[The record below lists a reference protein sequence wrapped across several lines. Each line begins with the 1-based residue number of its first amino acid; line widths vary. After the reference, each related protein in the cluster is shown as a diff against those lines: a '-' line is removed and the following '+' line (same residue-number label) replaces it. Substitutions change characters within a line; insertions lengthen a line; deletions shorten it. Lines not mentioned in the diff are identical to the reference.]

1 MEIGSHDLGWSGI
14 NFAVSLHSFSLFSIV
29 LIRQKKARFSFM
41 VTIPLVVVLFAGIG
55 IIWYVVTIFNGLIA
69 IRSDV
74 DKAWANIDVS
84 LKQRH
89 DELPKLLDV
98 CKGYMEFER
107 STLQK
112 VTQARNMY
120 QQAVT
125 VDQKAQADQ
134 SMTSALRGFFAVAE
148 NYPELKANNNFMQ
161 LQKRITDLES
171 EIADRREFYNDAVNT
186 LDIRVQQ
193 MPDTFVASFMNLAP
207 RAMYKVEESDKADVP
222 MTFAATAQ

>member
-1 MEIGSHDLGWSGI
+1 M
-14 NFAVSLHSFSLFSIV
+14 NSIPI
-29 LIRQKKARFSFM
+29 L
-41 VTIPLVVVLFAGIG
+41 VVLFAGAG
-55 IIWYVVTIFNGLIA
+55 IICYVVTIFNGLIA

-107 STLQK
+107 DTLQK

-120 QQAVT
+120 QPAGSI
-125 VDQKAQADQ
+125 DQKAQADQ

-148 NYPELKANNNFMQ
+148 NYPDLKANSNFEQ
-161 LQKRITDLES
+161 LEKRITGLES

-186 LDIRVQQ
+186 LNIRIQQ
-193 MPDTFVASFMNLAP
+193 MPDTFVASFMNLTP
-207 RAMYKVEESDKADVP
+207 RPMYKVEEADKVDVP
-222 MTFAATAQ
+222 MTFAAAH